1 MTIES
6 IFKEAFSKVASAKSA
21 DAYKPNIVDNDDD
34 ADSTPVGL
42 QSVVAASKKL
52 LDINRGLTTPDER
65 DSLRYKKIYN
75 TDDLISERVSLD
87 AGKLKN
93 ALIFKLA
100 KLKSLQNLSSGYFD
114 PYATGHIVG
123 NSLSAPSEE
132 INPLQVLD
140 QSYRVTQMGEGGI
153 GSDSAITV
161 EAQNVHPSQ
170 FGFFDTVSTPESI
183 RAGID
188 ARLASM
194 TRLGND
200 GKLYTKLKDKKSGK
214 YVWMTPD
221 EIEDS
226 VVGLP
231 E

>member
-6 IFKEAFSKVASAKSA
+6 IFKQAFSKVATPTTS
-21 DAYKPNIVDNDDD
+21 YTPNISNDDD
-34 ADSTPVGL
+34 EDEETSVGVSSL
-42 QSVVAASKKL
+42 INASKKL
-52 LDINRGLTTPDER
+52 LDINKGLTNPDER

-75 TDDLISERVSLD
+75 TDDLISERIQLD

-100 KLKSLQNLSSGYFD
+100 KLKSLKNFNSGYFD

-140 QSYRVTQMGEGGI
+140 QAYRVTQMGEGGI
-153 GSDSAITV
+153 GTESAITT

-170 FGFFDTVSTPESI
+170 FGFIDTVATPESI

-194 TRLGND
+194 TRLGTN
-200 GKLYTKLKDKKSGK
+200 GKLYTRLKDKKSGK

-221 EIEDS
+221 EVEDS